1 VSTHL
6 PKPPLPQVQVK
17 LLGRRYATGPD
28 RVKVTHRFLYRPNR
42 KFDSSFEEKG
52 RYRIQ
57 VVGQNLAAKPG
68 AF

>member
-28 RVKVTHRFLYRPNR
+28 RVKVTHRFLYRPV
-42 KFDSSFEEKG
+42 FLFA
-52 RYRIQ
+52 I
-57 VVGQNLAAKPG
+57 
-68 AF
+68 